1 MEAILDGLAFIA
13 MLVQIILLII
23 VAGIILDLKN
33 KNEKDN

>member
-23 VAGIILDLKN
+23 IAGIFLDLKN
-33 KNEKDN
+33 KK